1 MAVREARLWIARYS
15 TERLETTVTKRQASG
30 QYETAWFSI
39 KNWLLCSRVKPW
51 RKKCNL
57 PARVGSVF
65 IRIHRKNGC
74 TRWVNIVMVE
84 RIVGKSTS
92 SIGCFEPYDGRAA
105 AFMNE
110 EVTDWRIRRVWYC
123 LCMCWYE
130 WWRIPEFGTTDEF
143 SNDAQ
148 NNASCLST
156 KTILEEREGGLSV
169 SNQVGK

>member
-74 TRWVNIVMVE
+74 TKGGLI
-84 RIVGKSTS
+84 S
-92 SIGCFEPYDGRAA
+92 SWSRELSEKAHLRLDASSHTMDGRQHSWTKRLP
-105 AFMNE
+105 
-110 EVTDWRIRRVWYC
+110 TD
-123 LCMCWYE
+123 E
-130 WWRIPEFGTTDEF
+130 SDEFGTVCACVGTNDDEF
-143 SNDAQ
+143 PNLVRLTNFPTMRKIMLLACPQ
-148 NNASCLST
+148 
-156 KTILEEREGGLSV
+156 K
-169 SNQVGK
+169 QY